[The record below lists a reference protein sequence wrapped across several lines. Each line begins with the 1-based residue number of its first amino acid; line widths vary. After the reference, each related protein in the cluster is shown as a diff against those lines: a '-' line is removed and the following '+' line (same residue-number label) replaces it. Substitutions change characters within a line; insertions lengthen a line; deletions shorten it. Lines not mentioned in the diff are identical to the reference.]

1 VSEPDEPDEPE
12 ELDELDDAEDF
23 AVAGLFDP
31 AAANAASVL
40 ALLRYLVD
48 EVGASIPELVQAQEE
63 GGLMSFAAVR
73 TLRPD
78 GERGTLSDVAARAGI
93 EPAFAAAIWRAAG
106 FPDVRPFER
115 RFGAT
120 DAVVFELV
128 RDLATIVG
136 RDESLQLVRTAGEAV
151 ARIAEAEIALL
162 RSNVEAPL
170 AAEGQFEDVARTY
183 AAAASQL
190 VPRVTSLIDTFHRHQ
205 LEMIAH
211 RYSAVNAPTS
221 IANVVELAVG
231 FADIAGYT
239 GLSHQLDASDLATM
253 LARFEATTGDV
264 IAASGA
270 NVAKRIGDAVM
281 FVSNAPGIA
290 CALALE
296 LIEACARELL
306 PKLRVG
312 IAVGEVIVRQG
323 DFYGPTVNLAARLV
337 ASAEPGTALTDASLQ
352 ARLSRVRAG
361 YGFAPAGRFQL
372 AGFDEPLEVFQL
384 IR

>member
-1 VSEPDEPDEPE
+1 VTDDA
-12 ELDELDDAEDF
+12 LDERAEYDDLIA
-23 AVAGLFDP
+23 AGLYD
-31 AAANAASVL
+31 AAAPDAAARL
-40 ALLRYLVD
+40 ALLVYLT
-48 EVGASIPELVQAQEE
+48 EEIGASIPELVQAHEE
-63 GGLMSFAAVR
+63 GGLLSFAAVR
-73 TLRPD
+73 RLRSE
-78 GERGTLSDVAARAGI
+78 GERWTLTEVAGRAGI
-93 EPAFAAAIWRAAG
+93 EPDFTAATWRAAG
-106 FPDVRPFER
+106 FADVRPFER
-115 RFGAT
+115 RFGSG
-120 DAVVFELV
+120 DVVVFELA
-128 RDLATIVG
+128 RDLAAFVG
-136 RDESLQLVRTAGEAV
+136 RAHGLQLIRTAGEAV

-170 AAEGQFEDVARTY
+170 AADGRYEDVARMY
-183 AAAASQL
+183 VAATQQL
-190 VPRVTSLIDTFHRHQ
+190 VPRLMSMIDVFHRHQ
-205 LEMIAH
+205 IELIGR

-221 IANVVELAVG
+221 SANVVELAVG

-239 GLSHQLDASDLATM
+239 GLSHQLDAGELATM
-253 LARFEATTGDV
+253 LAHFEATTGDV

-281 FVSNAPGIA
+281 FVTNAPGIA

-296 LIEACARELL
+296 LIETCARERL

-337 ASAEPGTALTDASLQ
+337 ASAEPGTALTDAALCG
-352 ARLSRVRAG
+352 RLSRVRAG

>member
-1 VSEPDEPDEPE
+1 VTDEHD
-12 ELDELDDAEDF
+12 LDDFDDLDDF
-23 AVAGLFDP
+23 VAAGLFDP
-31 AAANAASVL
+31 DADNAAAVL

-48 EVGASIPELVQAQEE
+48 EIGASIPELVAAQEE
-63 GGLMSFAAVR
+63 GGLMSYAAVR

-78 GERGTLSDVAARAGI
+78 GERWTLSDTAARAGI
-93 EPAFAAAIWRAAG
+93 EPEFAAAIWRAAG
-106 FPDVRPFER
+106 FADVRPFER
-115 RFGAT
+115 RFGAS

-128 RDLATIVG
+128 RDLAVIVG
-136 RDESLQLVRTAGEAV
+136 REHGLQLVRTAGEAV

-170 AAEGQFEDVARTY
+170 AAEGHFEDVARTY
-183 AAAASQL
+183 AAAATQL
-190 VPRVTSLIDTFHRHQ
+190 VPRVTNLIDTFHRHH
-205 LEMIAH
+205 LEVIAH

-221 IANVVELAVG
+221 TANVVELAVG

-239 GLSHQLDASDLATM
+239 GLSHTLDPSELATM

-281 FVSNAPGIA
+281 FVSNAPGVA

-312 IAVGEVIVRQG
+312 IASGEVIVRQG

-337 ASAEPGTALTDASLQ
+337 ASAEPGTALTDAGLQ
-352 ARLSRVRAG
+352 ARLSSVRAG
-361 YGFAPAGRFQL
+361 YSFAPAGRFQL

>member
-1 VSEPDEPDEPE
+1 
-12 ELDELDDAEDF
+12 
-23 AVAGLFDP
+23 
-31 AAANAASVL
+31 
-40 ALLRYLVD
+40 
-48 EVGASIPELVQAQEE
+48 
-63 GGLMSFAAVR
+63 
-73 TLRPD
+73 
-78 GERGTLSDVAARAGI
+78 
-93 EPAFAAAIWRAAG
+93 
-106 FPDVRPFER
+106 
-115 RFGAT
+115 
-120 DAVVFELV
+120 
-128 RDLATIVG
+128 
-136 RDESLQLVRTAGEAV
+136 LQLVRTAGEAV

-170 AAEGQFEDVARTY
+170 AAEGQYEEVARTY

-190 VPRVTSLIDTFHRHQ
+190 VPRVTNMIDTLHRNQ
-205 LEMIAH
+205 LELIAR
-211 RYSAVNAPTS
+211 RYSTANAPTS
-221 IANVVELAVG
+221 TANVVELAVG

-239 GLSHQLDASDLATM
+239 GLSHSLDAPELSTM
-253 LARFEATTGDV
+253 LAHFEATTGDV

-281 FVSNAPGIA
+281 FVTNAPGVA

-296 LIEACARELL
+296 LIEACARERL

-312 IAVGEVIVRQG
+312 IAAGEVIVRQG

-337 ASAEPGTALTDASLQ
+337 ASAEPGTALTDAGLH
-352 ARLSRVRAG
+352 ARLARVRAG

>member
-1 VSEPDEPDEPE
+1 VNDDA
-12 ELDELDDAEDF
+12 LDDHDDRDDF
-23 AVAGLFDP
+23 VAAGLYDP
-31 AAANAASVL
+31 TAPDAPARL
-40 ALLRYLVD
+40 ALLEYLVD
-48 EVGASIPELVQAQEE
+48 EVGASIPEIVQAHEE
-63 GGLMSFAAVR
+63 GALLSFAAVR
-73 TLRPD
+73 TLRPP
-78 GERGTLSDVAARAGI
+78 EEHWTLSEIAARAEI
-93 EPAFAAAIWRAAG
+93 EPELAAAIWRAAG
-106 FPDVRPFER
+106 FADVRPFER
-115 RFGAT
+115 RFVT
-120 DAVVFELV
+120 SDVVVFELI
-128 RDLATIVG
+128 RDLATFVG
-136 RDESLQLVRTAGEAV
+136 REHSLQLVRTASEAT
-151 ARIAEAEIALL
+151 ARVAEAEIALL

-170 AAEGQFEDVARTY
+170 AAQGQYEVVARTY
-183 AAAASQL
+183 TSAARQL
-190 VPRVTSLIDTFHRHQ
+190 FPRVSNLIDTLHRHQ
-205 LEMIAH
+205 LELIGN

-221 IANVVELAVG
+221 SANVVELAVG

-239 GLSHQLDASDLATM
+239 GLSHRLDAPELATM

-281 FVSNAPGIA
+281 FVTNAPGIA

-296 LIEACARELL
+296 LIEACARERL

-312 IAVGEVIVRQG
+312 LTVGEVIVRQG

-337 ASAEPGTALTDASLQ
+337 ASAEPGTALTDAELHS
-352 ARLSRVRAG
+352 RLSSVRAG